1 MSFKKK
7 RRNTGSLE
15 WKKNQDLLFLFAN
28 KMSNAR
34 THMARSKLKKTQVP
48 NSQATKKNSIKVTI
62 WGELADLFFL

>member
-7 RRNTGSLE
+7 RIRNTGSLE

-48 NSQATKKNSIKVTI
+48 NSQATKKKQYK
-62 WGELADLFFL
+62 GDHLGRAG